1 MTGPE
6 TIRVAEIVEEVAR
19 RLADPVEVSR
29 VASANTDRLL
39 DGRQPLVCHAMSLNE
54 GFLGVALLH
63 SELGWREHAHAFLAA
78 AAGAQA
84 GRHALF
90 DGLPAL
96 LFATRAAVAQPGD
109 YASLL
114 GRAESIVRKMARQRA
129 EAELSRLEPGRA
141 GVAFSAYDVIEG
153 LTGLGRVVLS
163 YGDTEPLSYLIALT
177 EPIEVTGT
185 PVPGWLVPHAPF
197 SGAPAGDGHFNLGL
211 AHGIP
216 GPLAL
221 LAVAYLQGLRLPG
234 HEQAMERVAGWLLAW
249 EDGGS
254 WPRTVTLRQQLCR
267 AGVRTHS
274 HAQPETHGHTEPEAH
289 DRTVPTAYSR
299 TLPAAPP
306 IRPAWCYGTP
316 GVARALFLAGQAV
329 DRPEWRQAAV
339 RALHE
344 TLARPWDEWGMV
356 DAGLCHG
363 WAGMLH
369 VTCRADADD
378 EERRGQR
385 PEADVRPG
393 VSDEDQNPTATD
405 EVDGQ
410 ADEDEG
416 ATELGD
422 QAAHG
427 GEPGGDEPQGERHQA
442 ERGVPRAGVQPLLQ
456 EQRQHEEQAGAGGD
470 GDQAHEQ
477 SGSETPVLHER
488 GLDERVGRGALT
500 VGEGSE

>member
-6 TIRVAEIVEEVAR
+6 TIRAAEIVEEVAR

-29 VASANTDRLL
+29 VASTNTDRLL
-39 DGRQPLVCHAMSLNE
+39 DGRQPLVWHAMSLNE

-63 SELGWREHAHAFLAA
+63 SELGRREHAHAFLAA

-84 GRHALF
+84 RKHALI

-96 LFATRAAVAQPGD
+96 LFATRAAAAQPGD

-114 GRAESIVRKMARQRA
+114 GRAESIVRKIARQRA

-177 EPIEVTGT
+177 EPIEVAGT
-185 PVPGWLVPHAPF
+185 PVPGWLVSHAPL

-221 LAVAYLQGLRLPG
+221 LAVAYRRGFRLPG
-234 HEQAMERVAGWLLAW
+234 HEQAMERVAGWLLDW
-249 EDGGS
+249 GDGGL
-254 WPRTVTLRQQLCR
+254 WPPTVTLRQQLDR
-267 AGVRTHS
+267 AGVRTHG
-274 HAQPETHGHTEPEAH
+274 HAEPETP

-299 TLPAAPP
+299 TLPAASHF
-306 IRPAWCYGTP
+306 RPAWCYGTP
-316 GVARALFLAGQAV
+316 GVARALFLAGQAL

-369 VTCRADADD
+369 VTCRVGRESGDRALLAAADALAGRIVA
-378 EERRGQR
+378 EF
-385 PEADVRPG
+385 A
-393 VSDEDQNPTATD
+393 EDAPFGFRYSGTGGI
-405 EVDGQ
+405 EVAPDRVGLL
-410 ADEDEG
+410 EG
-416 ATELGD
+416 AAGIAL
-422 QAAHG
+422 ALHHYCG
-427 GEPGGDEPQGERHQA
+427 GEPPATGWDA
-442 ERGVPRAGVQPLLQ
+442 ALL
-456 EQRQHEEQAGAGGD
+456 
-470 GDQAHEQ
+470 
-477 SGSETPVLHER
+477 LN
-488 GLDERVGRGALT
+488 
-500 VGEGSE
+500 